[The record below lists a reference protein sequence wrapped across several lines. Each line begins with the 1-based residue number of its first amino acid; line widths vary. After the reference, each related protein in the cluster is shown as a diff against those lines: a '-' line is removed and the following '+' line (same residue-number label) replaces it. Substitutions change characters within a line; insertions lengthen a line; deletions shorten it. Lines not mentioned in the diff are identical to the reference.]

1 MVMFIAEDGTGLVD
15 ANSLCTL
22 EFANEYFTLRG
33 NATWA
38 DLFTDAK
45 KIALVKAT
53 DYFEMRF
60 ATKLKDLPLTET
72 QSLSFPRDG
81 DVAMPPNMLKA
92 ICEYAVIAA
101 KAELANNIDT
111 ELQINTRTERTVGS
125 IKTVD
130 VIERPYNLPETR
142 KQFSQYIMADNLA
155 KTLLSNTTNSGR
167 LIR

>member
-1 MVMFIAEDGTGLVD
+1 MFIAEDGTGLAD

-22 EFANEYFTLRG
+22 EFANEYFILRG

-53 DYFEMRF
+53 DYFEMRYVGR
-60 ATKLKDLPLTET
+60 LKDLPLTET
-72 QSLSFPRDG
+72 QALSFPRDG
-81 DVAMPPNMLKA
+81 DIAMPQNMLKA
-92 ICEYAVIAA
+92 ICEYAVIAC
-101 KAELANNIDT
+101 KAELTNNIDT
-111 ELQINTRTERTVGS
+111 ELQVNTRTERTVGS
-125 IKTVD
+125 IRIVD
-130 VIERPYNLPETR
+130 EIQRPYNQPETR

-155 KTLLSNTTNSGR
+155 KTLLSNTTGNGR